1 MSKGGGS
8 SAPSQQT
15 VTQTNLPEYAK
26 PYMLG
31 LLADAQAVTSRPY
44 QAYGGERE
52 AQFSPLQQQAFQAAG
67 TMRPSWQQGAGSDIA
82 AQASL
87 GAMRTGYSPLSAA
100 SMPSYQAAQTGQF
113 TADTAQQY
121 MSPYMRNVTDIAKRE
136 AARQSGIQGVQN
148 QAQATGQGAFGGARS
163 AIVEAERQ
171 RNLGQQ
177 MGDIEARGLQSA
189 YEQAA
194 NRFAQEQQL
203 AEQSRQFGAGL
214 GMQGQQLAEQSRQ
227 YGAGLGLQGLQTA
240 LQGAGQLGQ
249 LGGQEFQQGM
259 DVTKLQTQLGTVQ
272 QQQMQNILNRQ
283 YQDFLAQRQ
292 YPYQQLSYMSDI
304 LRGTPLT
311 GSAMQ
316 ASYQAPPGILQTLGS
331 LGLGAYGLSQLAEGG
346 EVGADSDGYFGDEN
360 DNSYGAGGSSF
371 GLGGLALYQLGRG
384 EVR

>member
-1 MSKGGGS
+1 M
-8 SAPSQQT
+8 ADQT
-15 VTQTNLPEYAK
+15 IYQTNLPEYAK
-26 PYMLG
+26 PYVLG
-31 LLADAQAVTSRPY
+31 LLKDAQGLTAVPY
-44 QAYGGERE
+44 QAYTGERQ
-52 AQFSPLQQQAFQAAG
+52 AQFTPLQQQAFQSAG

-82 AQASL
+82 AQAAL
-87 GAMRTGYSPLSAA
+87 GALRTGYSPFSAT
-100 SMPSYQAAQTGQF
+100 SMPAYQPTQLGQF

-121 MSPYMRNVTDIAKRE
+121 MSPYMRTVTDVAKRE

-177 MGDIEARGLQSA
+177 MSDIEARGLQAA

-214 GMQGQQLAEQSRQ
+214 GMQAQQLGEQSRQ
-227 YGAGLGLQGLQTA
+227 YGAGLGLQGIQTA

-249 LGGQEFQQGM
+249 LGGQQFQQGV
-259 DVTKLQTQLGTVQ
+259 DVTKLQAQMGTAQQEQVQ
-272 QQQMQNILNRQ
+272 NMLNQR
-283 YQDFLAQRQ
+283 YQDFLAQQQ
-292 YPYQQLSYMSDI
+292 YPYQQLSFMSDI
-304 LRGTPLT
+304 LRGVPLT
-311 GSAMQ
+311 GTAMQ
-316 ASYQAPPGILQTLGS
+316 ASYQAPPSMLQSLGS
-331 LGLGAYGLSQLAEGG
+331 LGLGAYGLSKMFAEGG